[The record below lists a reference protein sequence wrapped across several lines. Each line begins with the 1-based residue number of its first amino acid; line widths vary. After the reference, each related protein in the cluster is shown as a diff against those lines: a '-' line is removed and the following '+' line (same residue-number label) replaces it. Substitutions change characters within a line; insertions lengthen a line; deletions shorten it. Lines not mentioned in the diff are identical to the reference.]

1 MKKNSCTPINPK
13 KYSCYFLKKIHTRN
27 LIVKKKVPAA
37 RKSPPPPDNFPNGP
51 SLTRGDWL

>member
-1 MKKNSCTPINPK
+1 MLFPKKNSYK
-13 KYSCYFLKKIHTRN
+13 KFDSEKKI
-27 LIVKKKVPAA
+27 PAA